1 MADETPLAGTVS
13 RDDVPADPSI
23 DERVDLQGRSLR
35 QHAARGTLINSAFQV
50 AIAGIGFLRR
60 FLIAAF
66 LTRSEFGV
74 WGILV
79 TTLITLSWLKQ
90 LGIGDKYVQQNEP
103 DQEAAFQKCF
113 TLELIVSMLF
123 FALLCL
129 ALPVYGIAYGHSEI
143 VLPGI
148 VLAASIPIGA
158 WQTPALIPYR
168 RMQFVRQRVL
178 ISVDPVV
185 SFVIT
190 VTLGIAGAGYWSL
203 VIGAVAGSAA
213 GAIACTVTSPIKMR
227 WRFERATLREY
238 ASFSWPLFGYQL
250 SNLVAIQG
258 ILLVGAR
265 TVGVAGIG
273 AISLASAISALAER
287 VDSIVSDTI
296 YPAVCAVAHRTELL
310 YEAFIK
316 SNRLAVMW
324 GMTFGVGLALFADDL
339 VRYVIGE
346 QWRPAVGLLAAFG
359 VIAGVRQVAFNW
371 QIFMRAVNNTR
382 PLFIVSLGNLA
393 SALVITIP
401 LMFWLGLT
409 GYAIGMGAAL
419 LIQIVQRGYYLRRL
433 FSGFELMRHFLR
445 AMAPSLPAAGIVLL
459 ERFLVGGGH
468 TPARAIAELVVYLAA
483 TGAFTWLFE
492 RDLLREI
499 LGYVRGKG
507 GIRTKAQALPQTA
520 PREPSRA

>member
-1 MADETPLAGTVS
+1 MADETPLAGSVS

-23 DERVDLQGRSLR
+23 EERVDLQGRSLR

-324 GMTFGVGLALFADDL
+324 GMTFGVALALFADDL

-401 LMFWLGLT
+401 LMFWLGLS

-468 TPARAIAELVVYLAA
+468 TPARAIGELVVYLVA